1 MRLGRLA
8 RYAGVAWF
16 AVFTCAAAN
25 DVRLIDAIKRRDIK
39 AFDTLMAQ
47 HPDVNAALPDGATAL
62 SWAVFLDLREPAQK
76 LIAAGA
82 NVWRG
87 WNATA

>member
-1 MRLGRLA
+1 MRLGILA
-8 RYAGVAWF
+8 CF

-47 HPDVNAALPDGATAL
+47 HPDVNAAFPMGPRR
-62 SWAVFLDLREPAQK
+62 F
-76 LIAAGA
+76 
-82 NVWRG
+82 RG
-87 WNATA
+87 QCSSICGSRPRS